1 LEVDVN
7 SAQNIIQKLIGV
19 CPAATKILDLINS
32 LGKTHLTSQAPG
44 DEYDNNVIASYPTLG
59 TDESPLSQFNLLH
72 EMLWPVS
79 FDIDQQFLQ
88 L

>member
-1 LEVDVN
+1 MEVDVN

-32 LGKTHLTSQAPG
+32 LGNTHLTSQTQG
-44 DEYDNNVIASYPTLG
+44 SDNDNNLIPSCPTLG
-59 TDESPLSQFNLLH
+59 TDESALSQLNQLH

-88 L
+88 